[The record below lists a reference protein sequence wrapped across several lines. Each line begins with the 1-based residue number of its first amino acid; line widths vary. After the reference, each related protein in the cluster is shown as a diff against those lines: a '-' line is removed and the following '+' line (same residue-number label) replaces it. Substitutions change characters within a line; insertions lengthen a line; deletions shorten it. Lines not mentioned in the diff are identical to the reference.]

1 MLDRGQGSDFGNKA
15 NKPHEALARCFD
27 FAKDDNFVIKECDM
41 LQHQSILDVADNTG
55 AKSAMMIRR
64 LGQNK
69 QTAAVGDI
77 IVVSI
82 KESIPD
88 ASVKKGTVVK
98 AVIVRTKNKIRRAD
112 GSYLRFDSNACVIID
127 DKGNPKGTRVFG
139 PIARE
144 LRQKKFLKIISLAP
158 EVL

>member
-1 MLDRGQGSDFGNKA
+1 
-15 NKPHEALARCFD
+15 
-27 FAKDDNFVIKECDM
+27 M
-41 LQHQSILDVADNTG
+41 LQQQSILDVADNTG

-69 QTAAVGDI
+69 RTAGVGDV

-82 KESIPD
+82 RESIPE

-98 AVIVRTKNKIRRAD
+98 AVIVRSKNKIHRRD

-127 DKGNPKGTRVFG
+127 EKGNPKGTRVFG
-139 PIARE
+139 PVARE
-144 LRQKKFLKIISLAP
+144 LRQKKFLKIISLAQ
-158 EVL
+158 EV